1 MELTFGTRLKHAW
14 NAFTNRDPTYEY
26 KSSVISS
33 TYRPDRVR
41 LSRGNERSIVTSVYN
56 RIALDV
62 ASLEFKHC
70 KLDEN
75 GRFVKV
81 IKSDLNNCL
90 TVEANID
97 QTHRA
102 FIHDVVMSM
111 LDEGCVAIVPVDTNI
126 NPKNTSSYDILSMRT
141 GKIIEWKPL
150 EIKVRV
156 YNDRTGE
163 KDDIWVPKKMVAIIE
178 NPLYSVINEPN
189 STMQRLIRKLSLL
202 DVTDEQTASG
212 KLDLIIQL
220 PYVIKTEAR
229 RQQAENRRKDI
240 EDQLSGSKYGIAYTD
255 GTEHIT
261 QLNRSIENNLMTQI
275 EYLTNMVFSQ
285 IGMTQTILDGTAD
298 EQTMLN
304 YYNRSIQPIVSAIVD
319 EMNRK
324 FLSKTARTQYQAITA
339 FRDPFKLVPINN
351 IAEIADKFT
360 RNEIL
365 TSNEIRQIIGIKPSD
380 DPKAD
385 KLINSNISQAK
396 EGLEEAETEEL
407 GEEIQNGMTE
417 EEYQQA
423 LQDIDDLD
431 SQLDDLES
439 ELDDEELKH
448 YASPYYDPVKA
459 HEYYMKNRELKGR
472 RSTAKLND
480 EGKKA
485 ASYVKER
492 LTTERK
498 QKVQTHKDKTDS
510 TIDSL
515 RVQKKAKIEAHKE
528 QMQGKIDNLREQLKS
543 MSREDKSANK
553 ERIYNE
559 IASIRE
565 SNKQQRKM
573 LQEQFKASSTSLRTD
588 HKTERTRLKEEYDQK
603 YIDELDKIRSEK
615 KFQKV
620 YKK

>member
-1 MELTFGTRLKHAW
+1 MELTFGARLKHAW

-26 KSSVISS
+26 KSSGISS

-41 LSRGNERSIVTSVYN
+41 LSRGNERSIITSVYN

-126 NPKNTSSYDILSMRT
+126 NPKITNSYDILSMRT

-163 KDDIWVPKKMVAIIE
+163 KEDIWVPKKMVAIIE

-220 PYVIKTEAR
+220 PYVIKTEAK

-324 FLSKTARTQYQAITA
+324 FLTKTARTQCQAITA

-385 KLINSNISQAK
+385 QLINSNISQAK

-559 IASIRE
+559 IASLRE

-620 YKK
+620 SKK